1 MNFKPK
7 GDIRSIHELLQYLCI
22 IGTVMPN
29 YWLNESETDFNIFFS
44 KVTAAFKQIPHEQ
57 FLFVWMTRLN

>member
-1 MNFKPK
+1 
-7 GDIRSIHELLQYLCI
+7 
-22 IGTVMPN
+22 MPN